1 MREKYISRLEDINVR
16 EMDAEK
22 TCKRIQ
28 RIMELRGIS
37 IRELSEV
44 MHLSFQT
51 VYHWTTGRSIPEIGN
66 LYVLSQYLEVP
77 VDTLIVPFDNGK
89 NDKSSRIQ
97 FVDRNYREVQYYCT
111 NIKYLQRLSEEKL

>member
-37 IRELSEV
+37 IRELSEA

-89 NDKSSRIQ
+89 SDISSRIQ
-97 FVDRNYREVQYYCT
+97 LVDRNYREVQYYCT
-111 NIKYLQRLSEEKL
+111 NVKYLQHLLGERT

>member
-16 EMDAEK
+16 EMDAGK

-37 IRELSEV
+37 IKELSEA

-89 NDKSSRIQ
+89 SDISSRIQ
-97 FVDRNYREVQYYCT
+97 LVDRSYREIQYYLT
-111 NIKYLQRLSEEKL
+111 NAKYLRYLPE